1 MYIFLPKEE
10 CCMSASYRG
19 KLPVVCPR
27 CKIKL
32 PLGETACYNC
42 GFRIAKGRSEK
53 QIRRTL
59 LYFICVFLF
68 LILAAV
74 YFVRTTGL
82 SLSALFSKGTPHSTA
97 SAYPLPKGPSLFSDN
112 FSADANGWNL
122 QSSPGNYAV
131 TLNNGTLTMEM
142 DKNQLLW
149 ELLPGERTYGDFTLV
164 VNAVL
169 ERGDQNNGYGI
180 YIRGTA
186 NAESDLA
193 TYYRFELYGDGSY
206 AIFKGSTDASG
217 KSITTKI
224 VDYTLNAAI
233 KKQGST
239 NQIMIIAKGAALS
252 FIVNGQLLKTITDHS
267 YASGSVALF
276 ISNLPEAKPG
286 IQVQFSQFAIYPP
299 QV

>member
-1 MYIFLPKEE
+1 
-10 CCMSASYRG
+10 
-19 KLPVVCPR
+19 
-27 CKIKL
+27 
-32 PLGETACYNC
+32 
-42 GFRIAKGRSEK
+42 
-53 QIRRTL
+53 
-59 LYFICVFLF
+59 
-68 LILAAV
+68 
-74 YFVRTTGL
+74 
-82 SLSALFSKGTPHSTA
+82 
-97 SAYPLPKGPSLFSDN
+97 
-112 FSADANGWNL
+112 
-122 QSSPGNYAV
+122 
-131 TLNNGTLTMEM
+131 MEM

-149 ELLPGERTYGDFTLV
+149 ELLPGERTYGDFTLI

-180 YIRGTA
+180 YIRGAA

-217 KSITTKI
+217 KSTTSKT

-233 KKQGST
+233 KKQGGT

-252 FIVNGQLLKTITDHS
+252 FIVNGQLLKTITDDS

-286 IQVQFSQFAIYPP
+286 IQVQFSQFAIYPLHA
-299 QV
+299 